1 MTSGVNFD
9 GIEERFFVHGRMEI
23 LALLNEFIYRH
34 EPLHVHFGATERI
47 LVHLLEA
54 RDQTLIFE
62 VTGDIAA
69 GQRLAAASSCT
80 FLACPDGIRVQ
91 FAAGPAQAVSW
102 GGSAA
107 FSVPLPMRLAR
118 LQRQESFR
126 IVVPH
131 AQAPQVSL
139 HGVDDVLLGAWPL
152 HDLSAGGLSVA
163 VTSQAELGLA
173 PQITRVRLVLD
184 GHGVI
189 DSAVHLRHATALT
202 QKRSTRAFRI
212 GLGFSGMPDAMRVAI
227 QRYIIDVEHARRNAR
242 MSVDTES

>member
-1 MTSGVNFD
+1 M
-9 GIEERFFVHGRMEI
+9 HGRMEI

-47 LVHLLEA
+47 LIHLLEA

-62 VTGDIAA
+62 VAEDGAA
-69 GQRLAAASSCT
+69 SKRLATASSCT

-91 FAAGPAQAVSW
+91 FAAGPAQPVLW
-102 GGSAA
+102 GGCAA
-107 FSVPLPMRLAR
+107 FSVPLPVRLAR

-139 HGVDDVLLGAWPL
+139 YGVNGVLLGAWPL

-163 VTSQAELGLA
+163 VHSHAELALA
-173 PQITRVRLVLD
+173 AQITRVRLALD
-184 GHGVI
+184 GHGII
-189 DSAVHLRHATALT
+189 DSVVHLRHATALT
-202 QKRSTRAFRI
+202 LKRSAQAFRI

-242 MSVDTES
+242 MSLDTGG